1 MTHATPRDAY
11 RARAAAH
18 DDEVRRL
25 DAASRRLGMVRFG
38 AFLLALTPWVV
49 AELSAAVPEAVGW
62 ASLPLAAVFFGLV
75 VRHRRLRRRLRRV
88 EVARELALRGVARL
102 DRDWDALGP
111 PSTPPPTAGPEH
123 PWAVDLD
130 LYGRASLRAL
140 LLRSRTPMGRRILD
154 EWLLSPADPAAALE
168 RQAAVRELAAEVD
181 LREAVAV
188 EGALLDPVD
197 EAVLQRFIAWGE
209 DAPVVGRGA
218 AVAAWVLPAVTAL
231 LAGGDVLGWVP
242 GWSWALPLAL
252 QAGVAYRLGHRLH
265 GSFARASSGAPGL
278 RRYHRLFG
286 LWEEAGG
293 EAPLRAERV
302 ATLRGPG
309 RSASQALS
317 ALERLLDAADARF
330 SSLHPVVAVGLLWDV
345 HVGRGLDRWR
355 QADGRRMAAWMESLG
370 VLESVSAV
378 ATLAADHP
386 EWAFPAFAAPDEV
399 PRFEAR
405 DLGHPLLRDAAGVRN
420 DVALGPPGR
429 VLLVTGSNMSGKS
442 TLLRSLGLSVV
453 MAGLGGP
460 VCARSLRLPACR
472 LHTSMRVQDSIEA
485 GVSFFMAELH
495 RLGAILDA
503 APDPESPSPPLFYL
517 VDEIL
522 QGTNSEERRIAGR
535 RFVRHLLRRRAIGAV
550 TTHDLGFHAHPEVE
564 AAADLVHFR
573 ESVDD
578 AADGPGLSFDYR
590 LRPGLA
596 TTRNALRLAERVG
609 LTDPDADGGS
619 GGPVSE

>member
-1 MTHATPRDAY
+1 MTHAAPRDAY
-11 RARAAAH
+11 LARAAAH
-18 DDEVRRL
+18 DDEARRL
-25 DAASRRLGMVRFG
+25 EAASRRLGVVRFV
-38 AFLLALTPWVV
+38 AFLVALAPWVV
-49 AELSAAVPEAVGW
+49 AELSAAVPDAVGW

-75 VRHRRLRRRLRRV
+75 GRHRRLRRRLRRV
-88 EVARELALRGVARL
+88 EVARDLARRGVARL

-111 PSTPPPTAGPEH
+111 ATPPPPEAGPEH

-154 EWLLSPADPAAALE
+154 DWLLAPADPAAARG
-168 RQAAVRELAAEVD
+168 RQAAVQELAGEAA

-197 EAVLQRFIAWGE
+197 EAVLGRFIAWGE
-209 DAPVVGRGA
+209 DAPIVGGAA
-218 AVAAWVLPAVTAL
+218 AVAAWVLPVVTAL
-231 LAGGDVLGWVP
+231 LALGDVLDLVP
-242 GWSWALPLAL
+242 GWSWALPLAV
-252 QAGVAYRLGHRLH
+252 QAAVAHRLGHRLH

-278 RRYHRLFG
+278 RRYHHLFA
-286 LWEEAGG
+286 LWEEAAG
-293 EAPLRAERV
+293 EAPLRGEQV
-302 ATLRGPG
+302 AILRGPG
-309 RSASQALS
+309 RSASEALAS
-317 ALERLLDAADARF
+317 LERILDAADARF

-345 HVGRGLDRWR
+345 HVGRALDRWR
-355 QADGRRMAAWMESLG
+355 LADGRRVAAWMESLG
-370 VLESVSAV
+370 VLESLSSV

-386 EWAFPAFAAPDEV
+386 EWPFPVFAAPGDV
-399 PRFEAR
+399 PRFDAVG
-405 DLGHPLLRDAAGVRN
+405 LGHPLLSDAAGVRN

-472 LHTSMRVQDSIEA
+472 LFTSMRVQDSIEA

-495 RLGAILDA
+495 RLGAILEA
-503 APDPESPSPPLFYL
+503 APDPESPDPPLFYL

-578 AADGPGLSFDYR
+578 VADGPGLSFDYR

-609 LTDPDADGGS
+609 LVDPDAGS
-619 GGPVSE
+619 GRPVSE